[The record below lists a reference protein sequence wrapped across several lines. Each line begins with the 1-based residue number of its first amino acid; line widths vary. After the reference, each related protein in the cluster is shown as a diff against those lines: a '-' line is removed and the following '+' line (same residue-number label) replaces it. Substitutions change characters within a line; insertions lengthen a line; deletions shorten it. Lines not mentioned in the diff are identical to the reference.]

1 MKDLKQK
8 EKTGPKLK
16 EAKPSTLKTAD
27 KDTLKIS
34 GKGITRVAS
43 GARKGAEGAGRKI
56 VGAQSPQKERGQE
69 NQESSRA
76 PDAQAVEKVWETE
89 KKAVSSSVS
98 QSGRLVQHYRL
109 KTKEAYRGNATGASP
124 VRGGYASRTI
134 PEEMTRQ
141 KVAWLKYQEKTGRNT
156 PQVRHRAEALPQG
169 IQGERPEIYSYSQHI
184 GHIGR
189 VSEARANSSPAERGR
204 QKAIQ
209 DAKKAAQAKQRQK
222 AEAVAEEKLS
232 IWIPDTKKLRQE
244 GEVPVGRAATA
255 AGRQMQGRTGSTAL
269 RQKGSQVQSQ
279 LKQKRTLP
287 AMELRTKTLTPSAQ
301 LKEAPQ
307 KLAGSVPVAVS
318 RRMRIRA
325 QKQALQ
331 RAQQSAAHKAKT
343 AMQKAAKRSAKGG
356 KAAARVMA
364 SLLRA
369 LCSTVSGII
378 LLLTLTFAVA
388 VGSVIASPFGI
399 FFAGE
404 NHDPGTITLTEA
416 VAQVNE
422 DYAARLEELQD
433 GGYDQININGSPPD
447 WREVIAV
454 FACKTAGAEEDG
466 MDVVTMD
473 AERVERLKEV
483 FWDMTIITTSV
494 EVIHHPDSS
503 PEENDGWTERIL
515 HITIEAKTA
524 DEMRE
529 FYHFTKYQN
538 EALDALLE
546 ELGSIGEVMGDL
558 NITQE
563 EAIKLLQ
570 NLPEDLSPERKA
582 VIQKALT
589 LVGKVNYFWGG
600 KSSAIGWDS
609 RWGTTQKVTAPGSKT
624 TGTYRPF
631 GLDCSGYVDWVFNN
645 ALGYKPGH
653 GGGAASQHDYC
664 TPISWSEAQPGDLVF
679 YPDDSHVGIVGGRDE
694 NGNLLIIHCS
704 SGANNVVIS
713 GAKGFTDVGRLDI
726 FQD

>member
-1 MKDLKQK
+1 MGNREEGCILFG
-8 EKTGPKLK
+8 ESIRKTGFK
-16 EAKPSTLKTAD
+16 
-27 KDTLKIS
+27 
-34 GKGITRVAS
+34 
-43 GARKGAEGAGRKI
+43 
-56 VGAQSPQKERGQE
+56 
-69 NQESSRA
+69 
-76 PDAQAVEKVWETE
+76 
-89 KKAVSSSVS
+89 
-98 QSGRLVQHYRL
+98 HYRL

-404 NHDPGTITLTEA
+404 SHDPGTITLTEA

-538 EALDALLE
+538 GSTGCLAGRARLHRRSDGRSEHYPGRSHQIAAKPAGRSFARAESRDPKGFDTGRKGQLF
-546 ELGSIGEVMGDL
+546 LGREIQRHRLGQPVGNDPKGDGARQQDHRHL
-558 NITQE
+558 PAFRARLFGIRRLGIQQC
-563 EAIKLLQ
+563 LGLQ
-570 NLPEDLSPERKA
+570 AWPWR
-582 VIQKALT
+582 
-589 LVGKVNYFWGG
+589 
-600 KSSAIGWDS
+600 
-609 RWGTTQKVTAPGSKT
+609 RRCVTA
-624 TGTYRPF
+624 
-631 GLDCSGYVDWVFNN
+631 
-645 ALGYKPGH
+645 
-653 GGGAASQHDYC
+653 
-664 TPISWSEAQPGDLVF
+664 
-679 YPDDSHVGIVGGRDE
+679 
-694 NGNLLIIHCS
+694 
-704 SGANNVVIS
+704 
-713 GAKGFTDVGRLDI
+713 
-726 FQD
+726 